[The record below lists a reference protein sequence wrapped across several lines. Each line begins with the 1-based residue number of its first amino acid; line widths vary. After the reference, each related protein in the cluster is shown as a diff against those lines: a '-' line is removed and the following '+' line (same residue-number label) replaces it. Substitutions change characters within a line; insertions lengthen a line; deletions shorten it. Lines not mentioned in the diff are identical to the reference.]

1 MISLKDELQQF
12 TSKIEIKGRL
22 ETRDGNY
29 RIYFNEFEDAE
40 YEFLVKN
47 KYAIL
52 EFLKGLECV
61 NSSRTYMEDLMYC
74 GDDGKCIKMKI
85 PTSISRSTKIIVQT
99 FQKKI
104 FNKGVK
110 I

>member
-1 MISLKDELQQF
+1 MISIKDELQQF

-52 EFLKGLECV
+52 EFLKSLECV
-61 NSSRTYMEDLMYC
+61 NSGRTYMEDLMYC
-74 GDDGKCIKMKI
+74 GDDGRMYQDENSYFDITFHENYCPNI
-85 PTSISRSTKIIVQT
+85 PEEN
-99 FQKKI
+99 F
-104 FNKGVK
+104 
-110 I
+110 